1 MGRSLGHHDPELGQM
16 TSQSIDDLGPLPHQ
30 EIPRPEHES
39 GGLGLLAFGRHEA
52 HGRALGRFT
61 DRLRIGGIVLLALD
75 EGLHVS
81 RWDQPHGMTEL
92 ADLARP
98 VMGAAAGLHGHGT
111 GRLSRKE

>member
-52 HGRALGRFT
+52 QGRTLSGLA

-75 EGLHVS
+75 EGL
-81 RWDQPHGMTEL
+81 T
-92 ADLARP
+92 
-98 VMGAAAGLHGHGT
+98 
-111 GRLSRKE
+111 